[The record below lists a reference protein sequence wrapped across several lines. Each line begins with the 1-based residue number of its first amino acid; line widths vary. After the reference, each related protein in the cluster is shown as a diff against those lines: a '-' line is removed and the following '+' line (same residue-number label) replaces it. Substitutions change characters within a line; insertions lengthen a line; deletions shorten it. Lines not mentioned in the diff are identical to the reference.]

1 MFWLKEGDLN
11 TKFFHQRACNRRRK
25 NVIKGLFNEAGV
37 WWCTEDED
45 LEGIVLHF
53 SLGFYQHFWH
63 LVGNHVV
70 CAVQSF
76 LGSDLLLQNLNKT
89 NVSIWHDPW
98 LPLAHN
104 FIPFTVPPLGSED
117 WCVDALIDQENMEWR
132 GQDVKEMFTTT
143 EAALILKLSLSLRST
158 EDRLIWHH
166 DKHGLFTV

>member
-1 MFWLKEGDLN
+1 MQGISFVWHSILAGRKVLN
-11 TKFFHQRACNRRRK
+11 C
-25 NVIKGLFNEAGV
+25 
-37 WWCTEDED
+37 
-45 LEGIVLHF
+45 GIRF
-53 SLGFYQHFWH
+53 QI
-63 LVGNHVV
+63 GN
-70 CAVQSF
+70 
-76 LGSDLLLQNLNKT
+76 DT

-132 GQDVKEMFTTT
+132 GQAVKEMFTTT